1 LSIDVPYAK
10 LIMEK
15 LKPISKIVMHPKQK
29 KKGKRLTS
37 LE

>member
-29 KKGKRLTS
+29 KGKRLTS